1 MNNPILQ
8 DVREH
13 LESVRN
19 EINGLMIKNNQFL
32 IGCGNEE
39 EAEPYLS
46 LHFDLIS
53 MRAANDAYIDLIP
66 TPSSRK
72 PIKEVK
78 PLRLRR
84 L

>member
-1 MNNPILQ
+1 MQNSILQ

-13 LESVRN
+13 LQAVRN
-19 EINGLMIKNNQFL
+19 EINGLMKKNNKL
-32 IGCGNEE
+32 LLTCGTED

-46 LHFDLIS
+46 VHFDLIS

-66 TPSSRK
+66 TPARK
-72 PIKEVK
+72 PVQEVK
-78 PLRLRR
+78 PLRLKR